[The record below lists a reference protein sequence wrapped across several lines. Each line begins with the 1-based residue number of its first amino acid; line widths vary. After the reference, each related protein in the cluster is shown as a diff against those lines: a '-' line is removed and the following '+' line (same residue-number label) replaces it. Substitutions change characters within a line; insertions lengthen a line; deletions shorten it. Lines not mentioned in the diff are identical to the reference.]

1 MVTNTER
8 LRAFFNN
15 RWLVFVASMWVQSV
29 AGVGYLFG
37 SISPIIKGTMGY
49 NQKQISYLGVVKN
62 LGDCIGF
69 AAGALSEIL
78 PFWGVLLVGVLQNFF
93 GYGFLWLIISN
104 KWTSLPLWVLCI
116 AIFVGNNGETYYNTA
131 ALVSCVLNFP
141 DNRGSIVGILKGFSG
156 LSGAILSQTYHIF
169 SATNRASLILT
180 IAVCPSIVVLTL
192 MFAIRFVDENR
203 QKRPSDKL
211 SFSFVYGICL
221 ILAAYLMGSLLLED
235 HMIPSLSI
243 LCSIILLI
251 ILLLPLI
258 VPITLTFSSQVHDPI
273 EETLIPESRKYTYEE
288 TEPIMSDEERRK
300 RVPKLGENHTFKET
314 LLTTEFWLMFVS
326 LILGSGCGITIID
339 NMGQICESLGYSNTR
354 IFVSIIS
361 ICNFLGR
368 VVGGYFSELVVRH
381 YAYPRLVAL
390 AIVQF
395 ILGIGLLYYTMGWP
409 ASIYTLTVLTSLGY
423 GAHWAILPAAVSEMF
438 GLKSFG
444 ALYNLVT
451 LATPIGSFVFS
462 SGLASRIY
470 DYNAEEQAKMQLRNE
485 EDSLTCMGSVCYSQ
499 TCAILCLVIC
509 VAIVLSLIVVRR
521 TRCIY
526 KHLYEKL

>member
-1 MVTNTER
+1 M
-8 LRAFFNN
+8 
-15 RWLVFVASMWVQSV
+15 Q
-29 AGVGYLFG
+29 
-37 SISPIIKGTMGY
+37 
-49 NQKQISYLGVVKN
+49 
-62 LGDCIGF
+62 
-69 AAGALSEIL
+69 
-78 PFWGVLLVGVLQNFF
+78 
-93 GYGFLWLIISN
+93 
-104 KWTSLPLWVLCI
+104 LCI

-211 SFSFVYGICL
+211 IFSFVYGICL

-368 VVGGYFSELVVRH
+368 VVGGYFSELVVR
-381 YAYPRLVAL
+381 
-390 AIVQF
+390 
-395 ILGIGLLYYTMGWP
+395 
-409 ASIYTLTVLTSLGY
+409 
-423 GAHWAILPAAVSEMF
+423 
-438 GLKSFG
+438 
-444 ALYNLVT
+444 
-451 LATPIGSFVFS
+451 
-462 SGLASRIY
+462 
-470 DYNAEEQAKMQLRNE
+470 
-485 EDSLTCMGSVCYSQ
+485 
-499 TCAILCLVIC
+499 
-509 VAIVLSLIVVRR
+509 
-521 TRCIY
+521 
-526 KHLYEKL
+526 